1 MPGSFRI
8 FKIAGISIE
17 INLSW
22 LIILVLL
29 TSSLALDWFP
39 SAAPAYPILTYWT
52 LGLFAALLLFASV
65 LVHELAHSLVARA
78 RGLPVKSITLFIFGG
93 VSDIERQ
100 PQSPGVEFQM
110 AFAGP
115 LTSLIIGG
123 VTLGGAL
130 LVGDTV
136 PLASATLFYLGVT
149 NLLLGGFNL
158 IPGFPLD
165 GGRVLRSIIWK
176 ATGSLRTATRWAARA
191 GQVFAYL
198 LILLGVWRFFS
209 GDLVNGLWFGF
220 IGWFLLQAAQAENTQ
235 VTLEAIFRGVTV
247 GQLMTAAPSGAQGDT
262 SVQQLVDGFVL
273 PYGVRSIPVVRGD
286 SFIGLITLEDIRRIP
301 RERWPWTLAGEA
313 MTPLNKLQIARPGE
327 NLNDALP
334 RMAGRD
340 VNQLPVVDEAGR
352 LVGMLSRDA
361 IMRYVE
367 IRRGLGLEGAE
378 RDDAEARERASRA
391 ERGNPPH
398 LPAAS

>member
-29 TSSLALDWFP
+29 TASLALDWFP
-39 SAAPAYPILTYWT
+39 AAAPRYPILTYWT
-52 LGLFAALLLFASV
+52 LGLLAALLLFASV
-65 LVHELAHSLVARA
+65 LVHELSHSLVARA

-93 VSDIERQ
+93 VSDIERE

-115 LTSLIIGG
+115 LTSLIIGA
-123 VTLGGAL
+123 VALGGAL
-130 LVGDTV
+130 LFGDTV
-136 PLASATLFYLGVT
+136 PLATATLYYLGLT
-149 NLLLGGFNL
+149 NLLLAVFNL

-176 ATGSLRTATRWAARA
+176 ATGSLRTATVWAVRV
-191 GQVFAYL
+191 GQAFAYL

-209 GDLVNGLWFGF
+209 GDFVNGLWFGF
-220 IGWFLLQAAQAENTQ
+220 IGWFLLQAAQAESAQ
-235 VTLEAIFRGVTV
+235 VMLEAIFKGARVD
-247 GQLMTAAPSGAQGDT
+247 QLMTAALVSAPGDI
-262 SVQQLVDGFVL
+262 SVQQLVDSYVL
-273 PYGVRSIPVVRGD
+273 PYGVRSIPVMRGEA
-286 SFIGLITLEDIRRIP
+286 FVGLITLEDVRRVP
-301 RERWPWTLAGEA
+301 REQWPWTPISGA
-313 MTPLNKLQIARPGE
+313 MTPLSQLQVARPGE
-327 NLNDALP
+327 SLNDALP
-334 RMAGRD
+334 RMTRRD

-352 LVGMLSRDA
+352 LVGMLNRDA

-367 IRRGLGLEGAE
+367 IRRGLGIEGAS
-378 RDDAEARERASRA
+378 RGEASAQESAGRPSQGEPRQPVTS
-391 ERGNPPH
+391 
-398 LPAAS
+398 

>member
-39 SAAPAYPILTYWT
+39 SAAPRYPIVTYWT

-123 VTLGGAL
+123 VTLGGRA
-130 LVGDTV
+130 
-136 PLASATLFYLGVT
+136 A
-149 NLLLGGFNL
+149 GG
-158 IPGFPLD
+158 
-165 GGRVLRSIIWK
+165 
-176 ATGSLRTATRWAARA
+176 
-191 GQVFAYL
+191 
-198 LILLGVWRFFS
+198 
-209 GDLVNGLWFGF
+209 
-220 IGWFLLQAAQAENTQ
+220 
-235 VTLEAIFRGVTV
+235 
-247 GQLMTAAPSGAQGDT
+247 
-262 SVQQLVDGFVL
+262 
-273 PYGVRSIPVVRGD
+273 
-286 SFIGLITLEDIRRIP
+286 
-301 RERWPWTLAGEA
+301 
-313 MTPLNKLQIARPGE
+313 
-327 NLNDALP
+327 
-334 RMAGRD
+334 
-340 VNQLPVVDEAGR
+340 
-352 LVGMLSRDA
+352 
-361 IMRYVE
+361 
-367 IRRGLGLEGAE
+367 
-378 RDDAEARERASRA
+378 
-391 ERGNPPH
+391 
-398 LPAAS
+398 